1 MVLFFVQWAIIV
13 SYLDSTGYEGAL
25 PDKSGGCWLMFL
37 KEILLRTLYLSTGQ
51 EDSQSGYKLWFD
63 PLLNGLRRDPRYSE
77 LLKEGPP
84 AGMDCRFRSS
94 AANIFWGTDGGL
106 LVPKEDEVVAL
117 EFFDVTLR
125 SQAEDPVYELIDIL
139 ISHIPGGSPKP
150 GRVQID
156 AFLGLGHHE
165 FLTLSKVQEETGFEL
180 TLII

>member
-77 LLKEGPP
+77 LLKEGAP
-84 AGMDCRFRSS
+84 AGMACRFRSS

-106 LVPKEDEVVAL
+106 LVAKEDEVVAL

-125 SQAEDPVYELIDIL
+125 SQAEDLVYELIDIL
-139 ISHIPGGSPKP
+139 IGHIPGGSPKP
-150 GRVQID
+150 GRVQIN
-156 AFLGLGHHE
+156 AFLSWSNHEGLTRAKLE
-165 FLTLSKVQEETGFEL
+165 RVTGFDL
-180 TLII
+180 T